1 MEDSQE
7 LEPTGS
13 TSFVPEPPP
22 SRKRLFIPVIVI
34 LTVVVASLLA
44 IKASTQKQ
52 MKPHTQQIELSEGTI
67 LPDLE
72 LTRMDG
78 GKVQLGELSHKVM
91 LINFWATWCEACIE
105 EMPSLIQLREKF
117 SPKGFEILGV
127 NVDENPHP
135 VATTA
140 AVKLGMKF
148 PLFSD
153 EKGELSEIVDLHAIP
168 LTVIINQSRKILMVE
183 PGGRDWNSE
192 EIHQLIEKWLNE
204 T

>member
-1 MEDSQE
+1 MEDSQD

-13 TSFVPEPPP
+13 ASFVPDPPP

-34 LTVVVASLLA
+34 LTVVVVSLLA

-52 MKPHTQQIELSEGTI
+52 LKTHQQQVELSEGVV

-72 LTRMDG
+72 LTKMDG
-78 GKVQLGELSHKVM
+78 GKVQLSDLPHKVM

-105 EMPSLIQLREKF
+105 EMPSLVQLREKF

-127 NVDENPHP
+127 NVDENPRP

-153 EKGELSEIVDLHAIP
+153 EKGELGEVFDLHAIP
-168 LTVIINQSRKILMVE
+168 LTLIINQSRKILMVE

-204 T
+204 P

>member
-1 MEDSQE
+1 MEDSQD
-7 LEPTGS
+7 LEQNGNPS
-13 TSFVPEPPP
+13 YVPEPPP
-22 SRKRLFIPVIVI
+22 SRKRLLIPVILVLAVI
-34 LTVVVASLLA
+34 VAALLA

-52 MKPHTQQIELSEGTI
+52 MKINQAQVEVTEGAV

-78 GKVQLGELSHKVM
+78 GTVRLGDLNHKVM

-105 EMPSLIQLREKF
+105 EMPSLNALREKF

-153 EKGELSEIVDLHAIP
+153 PKGELGEIFDIHAIP
-168 LTVIINQSRKILMVE
+168 LSLIISRSRKVLMVE
-183 PGGRDWNSE
+183 PGGRDWNNE
-192 EIHQLIEKWLNE
+192 EIHQLMEKWLGE
-204 T
+204 P

>member
-1 MEDSQE
+1 M
-7 LEPTGS
+7 
-13 TSFVPEPPP
+13 
-22 SRKRLFIPVIVI
+22 
-34 LTVVVASLLA
+34 VVASLLA

-52 MKPHTQQIELSEGTI
+52 MKSRPQQIELSEGVV

-78 GKVQLGELSHKVM
+78 GTVQLGELPHKVM

-117 SPKGFEILGV
+117 SPKGFEILGI
-127 NVDENPHP
+127 NVDENPRP

-153 EKGELSEIVDLHAIP
+153 EKGELGQVFDLHAIP
-168 LTVIINQSRKILMVE
+168 LTLIINQSRKILMVE

-192 EIHQLIEKWLNE
+192 EINQLIEKWLNE